1 MPTRIFGIRHHGPG
15 SAQSLHQALHRWQ
28 PQQILIE
35 GPPEAEPVTHLA
47 ANRDLQPPVALLIY
61 SREQPQTS
69 VYYPFT
75 VFSPEWQ
82 ALQYG
87 LKAGIPI
94 HWLDLPQCYHF
105 ALEQQQRQP
114 HLPTPTNPIQEL
126 AQAAG
131 VVHGDRWWDQLIEQ
145 RQPSEE
151 QFTAIL
157 EAMTA
162 LRETATITDGD
173 RLREAAMQQRLQ
185 QIQQDSPR
193 DRLAVVCGAW
203 HSPALAVMPSEAD
216 VRTQL
221 ESLLESLSGSLSKPF
236 PQPLPEVQATWIPWS
251 YRQLAAGSGYKAGM
265 TAPGWYHYLWET
277 RHQPPQQ
284 RALGWLTQVAGHLR
298 ELGHLASTAEVIDAV
313 RLANTLAAL
322 GDRPQP
328 GLEDLQ
334 DAAQAV
340 MLPDS
345 ASLTSQLRDRL
356 EISDRLG
363 QVPHNTPTTPLQQDL
378 RQQAQQLHLEISSDL
393 TVLDLDLR
401 RPRDNQRSQL
411 FHRLGL
417 LGISWASRQGN
428 PGLGT
433 FRELWH
439 LQWQPSLDVQLIQ
452 RCIWGSSLE
461 TAANAYS
468 QSEAEAIDH
477 LPPLAALLDRLFR
490 ANLPQAISGIRD
502 RLETVAS
509 QTQDLSQLAAA
520 LPPLVGILRYR
531 NLQQTDATVIQPIC
545 DRLILRCCL
554 NLRAAC
560 RHLNPTA
567 ARQLAEAI
575 LTAHGAI
582 AQLPDCPHPSRWLN
596 SLETI
601 LNAPDSASLL
611 AGLSCRLLL
620 DAQYLSRDRVSQH
633 LGWVLSQ
640 PDNLDDTGHWLEGF
654 LQGSGLLLVHDD
666 RLLGLIDQWVRSLPE
681 DRFLAVLPLLHR
693 SFAPFSPAERRQIGM
708 KVISDVP
715 GLHIK
720 EEPPQQPSS
729 AALDPHRSRKVLPI
743 LRQILAKK
751 GRP

>member
-28 PQQILIE
+28 PQQLLIE
-35 GPPEAEPVTHLA
+35 GPPEAKTVTHLA
-47 ANRDLQPPVALLIY
+47 AAPELEPPVALLMY

-87 LKAGIPI
+87 LGAGIPI
-94 HWLDLPQCYHF
+94 HWLDLPQCYQF
-105 ALEQQQRQP
+105 ALEEQQRQTQEP
-114 HLPTPTNPIQEL
+114 KATNPIQGL
-126 AQAAG
+126 AEAAG
-131 VVHGDRWWDQLIEQ
+131 AVDGDRWWEQLIEQ
-145 RQPSEE
+145 GQPSEE

-162 LRETATITDGD
+162 LRETAIITEGD
-173 RLREAAMQQRLQ
+173 RLREAAMQRRLRQVQ
-185 QIQQDSPR
+185 QEFPQA
-193 DRLAVVCGAW
+193 RLAVVCGAW
-203 HSPALAVMPSEAD
+203 HSPTLAVMPSDTEIE
-216 VRTQL
+216 TQL
-221 ESLLESLSGSLSKPF
+221 ESLSERF
-236 PQPLPEVQATWIPWS
+236 PQPLAEIQATWIPWS

-265 TAPGWYHYLWET
+265 TAPGWYHYLWES
-277 RHQPPQQ
+277 RHQPPPQ
-284 RALGWLTQVAGHLR
+284 RALAWLTQVAVQLR
-298 ELGHLASTAEVIDAV
+298 ELGQLTSTAEVIDAV

-322 GDRPQP
+322 RDRPQP
-328 GLEDLQ
+328 GLEELQ
-334 DAAQAV
+334 DAAATV
-340 MLPDS
+340 MMPDS
-345 ASLTSQLRDRL
+345 ASLRSQLRDRL

-363 QVPHNTPTTPLQQDL
+363 RVPQQTPTTPLQQDL
-378 RQQAQQLHLEISSDL
+378 QQQAQQLHLSISSDR

-401 RPRDNQRSQL
+401 RPRDNRRSQL
-411 FHRLGL
+411 FHRLRL
-417 LGISWASRQGN
+417 LGISWASLQGN

-439 LQWQPSLDVQLIQ
+439 LQWQPSLDVELIQ

-477 LPPLAALLDRLFR
+477 LPPLAALVDRLFR

-509 QTQDLSQLAAA
+509 QTHDLSQLAAA

-545 DRLILRCCL
+545 DRLVLRCCL
-554 NLRAAC
+554 NSPTAC
-560 RHLNPTA
+560 RHLNPAA
-567 ARQLAEAI
+567 ARQLAGAI

-611 AGLSCRLLL
+611 AGLSCRLLF
-620 DAQYLSRDRVSQH
+620 DTQYLSRDRVSQH
-633 LGWVLSQ
+633 LGWVLNQ
-640 PDNLDDTGHWLEGF
+640 RDHLDRTAHWLEGF

-666 RLLGLIDQWVRSLPE
+666 RLLGLIDQWLRSLPE
-681 DRFLAVLPLLHR
+681 DRFLTVLPLLHR

-708 KVISDVP
+708 KVLSNVSRLDIE
-715 GLHIK
+715 G
-720 EEPPQQPSS
+720 EPPQQPSQTS
-729 AALDPHRSRKVLPI
+729 LDPNRSRKVLPI
-743 LRQILAKK
+743 LRQLLARR

>member
-35 GPPEAEPVTHLA
+35 GPPEAATVTHLA
-47 ANRDLQPPVALLIY
+47 ADRDLQPPVALLIY
-61 SREQPQTS
+61 SPEQPQTS

-75 VFSPEWQ
+75 LFSPEWQ
-82 ALQYG
+82 ALQY
-87 LKAGIPI
+87 AVEARIPI
-94 HWLDLPQCYHF
+94 HWLDLPQCYQF
-105 ALEQQQRQP
+105 ALEEQQRQTQEP
-114 HLPTPTNPIQEL
+114 KPTNPIQEL
-126 AQAAG
+126 AEAAG
-131 VVHGDRWWDQLIEQ
+131 AVDGDRWWEQLIEQ
-145 RQPSEE
+145 GQPSEE

-162 LRETATITDGD
+162 LRETAVIALGD
-173 RLREAAMQQRLQ
+173 RLREAAMQRRLRQVQ
-185 QIQQDSPR
+185 QESPH

-203 HSPALAVMPSEAD
+203 HSPALAEMPSDAEIA
-216 VRTQL
+216 TQL
-221 ESLLESLSGSLSKPF
+221 ESLSQLCSE
-236 PQPLPEVQATWIPWS
+236 PLPEVQATWIPWS

-298 ELGHLASTAEVIDAV
+298 ELGQLTSTAEIIDAV

-322 GDRPQP
+322 RDRPGP

-334 DAAQAV
+334 DATQAV
-340 MLPDS
+340 MLPES
-345 ASLTSQLRDRL
+345 TSLGSQLRDRL

-363 QVPHNTPTTPLQQDL
+363 QVPHNTPTAPLQQDL
-378 RQQAQQLHLEISSDL
+378 QQQAQQLHLKISSDL

-411 FHRLGL
+411 FHRLEL
-417 LGISWASRQGN
+417 LGISWASLQGH

-439 LQWQPSLDVQLIQ
+439 LQWQPSLDLELIQ

-468 QSEAEAIDH
+468 QSQAEAIEH
-477 LPPLAALLDRLFR
+477 LPPLAALVDRLFR
-490 ANLPQAISGIRD
+490 ANLPQAISGIRP

-509 QTQDLSQLAAA
+509 QTHDLNQLAAA

-531 NLQQTDATVIQPIC
+531 NLQQTDVRVIQPIC

-560 RHLNPTA
+560 RHLNPAA
-567 ARQLAEAI
+567 ARQRAEAI

-596 SLETI
+596 SLETL

-633 LGWVLSQ
+633 LGWVLHQ
-640 PDNLDDTGHWLEGF
+640 RDHLDDTAHWLEGF
-654 LQGSGLLLVHDD
+654 LQGSSLQGSGLLLVHDD
-666 RLLGLIDQWVRSLPE
+666 RLLGLIDHWVRSLPE
-681 DRFLAVLPLLHR
+681 DRFLTVLPLLHR

-708 KVISDVP
+708 KVLSDVP
-715 GLHIK
+715 GLDIK
-720 EEPPQQPSS
+720 ADPPQQPSKTS
-729 AALDPHRSRKVLPI
+729 LDPHRSRAVLPI

>member
-28 PQQILIE
+28 PQQLLIE
-35 GPPEAEPVTHLA
+35 GPPEAETVTHLA
-47 ANRDLQPPVALLIY
+47 ADPELEPPVALLMY

-87 LKAGIPI
+87 LEAGIPI
-94 HWLDLPQCYHF
+94 HWLDLPQCYQF
-105 ALEQQQRQP
+105 ALEEQQRQMQRP
-114 HLPTPTNPIQEL
+114 KATNPIQGL
-126 AQAAG
+126 AEAAG
-131 VVHGDRWWDQLIEQ
+131 AVDGDRWWEQLIEQ
-145 RQPSEE
+145 GQPSEE

-162 LRETATITDGD
+162 LRETAIITEGD
-173 RLREAAMQQRLQ
+173 RLREAAMQRRLRQVQ
-185 QIQQDSPR
+185 QEFPQA
-193 DRLAVVCGAW
+193 RLAVVCGAW
-203 HSPALAVMPSEAD
+203 HSPTLAEMPSDAEIE
-216 VRTQL
+216 TQL
-221 ESLLESLSGSLSKPF
+221 ESLSERF
-236 PQPLPEVQATWIPWS
+236 PQPLPEIQATWIPWS

-265 TAPGWYHYLWET
+265 TAPGWYHYLWES

-284 RALGWLTQVAGHLR
+284 RALAWLTQVAVQLR

-322 GDRPQP
+322 RDRPQP
-328 GLEDLQ
+328 GLEELQ
-334 DAAQAV
+334 DAAETV
-340 MLPDS
+340 MMPDS
-345 ASLTSQLRDRL
+345 ASLQSQLRDRL

-363 QVPHNTPTTPLQQDL
+363 RVPQQTPTTPLQQDL
-378 RQQAQQLHLEISSDL
+378 QQQAQQLHLKINSDL

-401 RPRDNQRSQL
+401 RPRDNRRSQL
-411 FHRLGL
+411 LHRLRL
-417 LGISWASRQGN
+417 LGISWPSLQGN

-439 LQWQPSLDVQLIQ
+439 LQWQPSLDVELIQ

-461 TAANAYS
+461 TAASAYS

-477 LPPLAALLDRLFR
+477 LPPLAALLDGLFR
-490 ANLPQAISGIRD
+490 ANLPQAIRGIRH

-509 QTQDLSQLAAA
+509 QTHDLSQLAAA

-545 DRLILRCCL
+545 DRLVLRCCL
-554 NLRAAC
+554 NSPTAC
-560 RHLNPTA
+560 RHLNPAA
-567 ARQLAEAI
+567 ARQLAGAI

-582 AQLPDCPHPSRWLN
+582 AQLPDCPHQSRWLN

-611 AGLSCRLLL
+611 AGLSCRLLF
-620 DAQYLSRDRVSQH
+620 DTQYLSRDRASQH
-633 LGWVLSQ
+633 LGWVLNQ
-640 PDNLDDTGHWLEGF
+640 RDHLDRTAHWLEGF

-681 DRFLAVLPLLHR
+681 DRFLTVLPLLHR

-708 KVISDVP
+708 KVLSNVSRLDIEGD
-715 GLHIK
+715 
-720 EEPPQQPSS
+720 PPQPPSNTT
-729 AALDPHRSRKVLPI
+729 LDPHRSRKVLPI
-743 LRQILAKK
+743 LRQLL
-751 GRP
+751 GQ